1 MEKVWI
7 RLGGFVTADAK
18 TIEKIKNGD
27 EEALV
32 KVLKEQGF
40 EVNGDSYIPDPD
52 GEVEFD
58 LNPMVLTFFRNGQ
71 K

>member
-1 MEKVWI
+1 MAKVWL
-7 RLGGFVTADAK
+7 RLGGFVSADDA
-18 TIEKIKNGD
+18 TIQKIKDGD
-27 EEALV
+27 GEALV

-40 EVNGDSYIPDPD
+40 EVNGDTYIPDPD

-58 LNPMVLTFFRNGQ
+58 LDPMVLTFFRNGE